1 MQNDLNL
8 NQVRNV
14 LIRLEETIIFALIE
28 RAQFCANPA
37 IYTIGAVGAALSD
50 ASILDFLLHESE
62 RSHAKM
68 RRYTSPDEHPF
79 FADLPDPILPP
90 QTTDSSL
97 MANQVNI
104 NESIKQTYL
113 GQIVPLIC
121 ASGDDGNYGSS
132 AVCDVSALQTL
143 SRRIHY
149 GKFVAESK
157 YQQAP
162 ERFAPAIRERDEE
175 QLHAI
180 ITKPEV
186 EEAVLERVH
195 DKASTYTRELATA
208 PYGHCVP
215 AETIVE
221 IYRRWVIPMNK
232 RVQVLYLLER
242 TA

>member
-1 MQNDLNL
+1 MKNALNL

-28 RAQFCANPA
+28 RAQFCANAA
-37 IYTIGAVGAALSD
+37 IYTCGGGGDALPDS
-50 ASILDFLLHESE
+50 SILDYLLRESE
-62 RSHAKM
+62 RAHARM

-79 FADLPDPILPP
+79 FTDLPEPILPP
-90 QTTDSSL
+90 QASDSPL
-97 MANQVNI
+97 VANQVNI
-104 NESIKQTYL
+104 NADIKQTYIDD
-113 GQIVPLIC
+113 IVPLVC
-121 ASGDDGNYGSS
+121 APGDDGNYGSS

-162 ERFAPAIRERDEE
+162 ELFDAAIRAGDEDK
-175 QLHAI
+175 LHAI

-186 EEAVLERVH
+186 EEAVLARVH

-208 PYGHCVP
+208 PYGHCVK

-232 RVQVLYLLER
+232 RVQVQYLLEK
-242 TA
+242 

>member
-28 RAQFCANPA
+28 RAQFCANAA
-37 IYTIGAVGAALSD
+37 IYTIGTTLPDST
-50 ASILDFLLHESE
+50 ILDFLLHESE
-62 RSHAKM
+62 QSHAKM

-79 FADLPDPILPP
+79 FTDLPDPILPAQETHSP
-90 QTTDSSL
+90 L
-97 MANQVNI
+97 MPNQI
-104 NESIKQTYL
+104 NLNPAIKQTYID
-113 GQIVPLIC
+113 QIIPLVC
-121 ASGDDGNYGSS
+121 PAGDDSNYGSS
-132 AVCDVSALQTL
+132 AVCDVAVLQTL

-157 YQQAP
+157 YQQDPAC
-162 ERFAPAIRERDEE
+162 FAPAIEEQDEE
-175 QLHAI
+175 RLHDI

-186 EEAVLERVH
+186 EEAVLARVH

-215 AETIVE
+215 ADTIVE
-221 IYRRWVIPMNK
+221 IYRRWIIPMNK
-232 RVQVLYLLER
+232 RVQVCYLLGR
-242 TA
+242 G